1 MQFRIQGHKIQC
13 IRSTYDSEIKRS
25 RQKVVASF
33 DRWADKIPSDG
44 LDDFTPEEHEELK
57 VWWANRQSEKEASFN
72 RVYVRSSTSDM
83 ARMVR
88 SISTE
93 DGASEL
99 TEELASS
106 LWEQITELQKA
117 LRKAGFPRPK
127 ASKAKPAAK
136 AAGQGDLLC

>member
-1 MQFRIQGHKIQC
+1 MQFRIQGQRIQC
-13 IRSTYDSEIKRS
+13 IRSVYDTDTKRCK
-25 RQKVVASF
+25 QHLIVSF
-33 DRWADKIPSDG
+33 PKWSDKIPA
-44 LDDFTPEEHEELK
+44 DDLADLTPEEHEELK

-72 RVYVRSSTSDM
+72 RVYVRSSASDM

-99 TEELASS
+99 TEDLTSS
-106 LWEQITELQKA
+106 LWQQITELQKT

-127 ASKAKPAAK
+127 ATRKTPISKN
-136 AAGQGDLLC
+136 QHDLLC